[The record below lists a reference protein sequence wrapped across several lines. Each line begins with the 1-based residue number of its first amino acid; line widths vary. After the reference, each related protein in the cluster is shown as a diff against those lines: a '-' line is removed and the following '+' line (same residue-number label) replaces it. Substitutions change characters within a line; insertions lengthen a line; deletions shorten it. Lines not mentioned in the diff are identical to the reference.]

1 MDELGKGKK
10 GSEWELGVLDQLIGA
25 RYNRQAPTIFTTNY
39 PLQELPSGSQEGLAD
54 LSTIERL
61 REYMGEPTL
70 REKVGNRIFSRVMG
84 MSTPLELHGAPDY
97 RVAGP

>member
-1 MDELGKGKK
+1 M
-10 GSEWELGVLDQLIGA
+10 
-25 RYNRQAPTIFTTNY
+25 
-39 PLQELPSGSQEGLAD
+39 AD